1 MNGLTIKIEYEED
14 GNDFEGN
21 GYVTIVIQDEKAL
34 LDGEYF
40 DDEFET
46 EDNEDYDDEFDD
58 EDDDW

>member
-21 GYVTIVIQDEKAL
+21 GYATITIQDGKTT

-40 DDEFET
+40 CDEPSHNDD
-46 EDNEDYDDEFDD
+46 DWDDEFDD
-58 EDDDW
+58 DDW